1 LKNKF
6 DLITL
11 EKKLLKQY
19 SDPLLA
25 FISEKPKEII
35 IQSDK
40 QSEINNIIYAEGNV
54 LVSYKGKLLIAD
66 NLIYDKLN
74 KKISAKGNIEL
85 ILGDQIFKVSHLEY
99 SFISEKGYLLD
110 VKGSIN
116 TSTLLDDLSSNF
128 KSSDSN
134 ELESLLG
141 LRKKE
146 VINTPNK
153 VENWLFFTDKITI
166 DGKKWKSR
174 RALFS
179 NDLLEFKRSK
189 IRN

>member
-1 LKNKF
+1 MKNKF
-6 DLITL
+6 DLINL

-74 KKISAKGNIEL
+74 KKINAEGNI
-85 ILGDQIFKVSHLEY
+85 V
-99 SFISEKGYLLD
+99 
-110 VKGSIN
+110 
-116 TSTLLDDLSSNF
+116 
-128 KSSDSN
+128 
-134 ELESLLG
+134 
-141 LRKKE
+141 
-146 VINTPNK
+146 
-153 VENWLFFTDKITI
+153 
-166 DGKKWKSR
+166 
-174 RALFS
+174 
-179 NDLLEFKRSK
+179 
-189 IRN
+189 